1 MKKLLLLF
9 VIFSLVV
16 TISSCEKT
24 VEKVVNCTNGIKD
37 NDEKEIDCGGSC
49 DPCPDPATLTCNINS
64 YSFEGVSSQT
74 YAGRLGPSLR
84 VYSYSYSSG
93 YLKFMFI
100 PHDVNVPTQLSTGD
114 FIYNGES
121 YVMGQNAQQV
131 YDTGTVVITSID
143 TLRHIMSG
151 TFGFSARRTTGSSSA
166 RATGG
171 VFTNVRYH

>member
-1 MKKLLLLF
+1 MKNLLL
-9 VIFSLVV
+9 VIFSLAV

-24 VEKVVNCTNGIKD
+24 VEKVVNCTNQIKD

-49 DPCPDPATLTCNINS
+49 DPCPDPATMTCDINS
-64 YSFEGVSSQT
+64 YSFVGVSDQT

-93 YLKFMFI
+93 YLNFMFL
-100 PHDVNVPTQLSTGD
+100 PHDVNVPTQLTTGN

-121 YVMGQNAQQV
+121 YTMGQNASGV

-143 TLRHIMSG
+143 TLRQIMSG

-166 RATGG
+166 QATGG